1 MDWKTQNGEKKKIL
15 NENNKGMTPK
25 KVYILSSLLG
35 MLRAVTGFPIEQPL
49 EAVKTQW

>member
-1 MDWKTQNGEKKKIL
+1 MSPN
-15 NENNKGMTPK
+15 

-35 MLRAVTGFPIEQPL
+35 MLRAVSRFPIEQPL